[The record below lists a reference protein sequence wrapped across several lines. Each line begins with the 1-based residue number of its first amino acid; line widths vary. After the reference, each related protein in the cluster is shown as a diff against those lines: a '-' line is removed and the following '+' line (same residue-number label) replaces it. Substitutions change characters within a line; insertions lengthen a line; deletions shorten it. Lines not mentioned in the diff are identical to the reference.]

1 MAATSTTIKDEAAT
15 STTIKDKA
23 ENSTT
28 IENLTSTATT
38 IKDVAATATTIESVA
53 STATTIESVVSTAT
67 SNEGVVSTATTIED
81 VAATVTTTE
90 DEAATETTVGNVAA
104 TATTL
109 NDVTASA
116 IVATTTTIKDVAATT
131 TAFEDVVATRTILKN
146 VASDKIQESSTPF
159 IFENIESFDN
169 PDASATISESPTSNV
184 KNVANTFK
192 AVTFK
197 SKIAGFTTE
206 ASTQIGPFTTEAA
219 PIKTKTVTSIPEKV
233 PSTIEIEPS
242 TIEIEAS
249 TIEIEASTIE
259 IEASTTKNIL
269 SNPEKATISSKNTAL
284 EAKRQITSKTPMNVE
299 IFTTERETIAVNDE
313 APTTKIETFTNV
325 FEVTTDK
332 SERIKSFGGNLDS
345 NSKNKI
351 PTNRKGL
358 FDTNTEISANEK
370 ARPVTATTVSSS
382 NKEELKDKVQNIE
395 KIPNIFQNLA
405 ILAKINTTA
414 STTLENSASSIQ
426 NEKRTTEDRV
436 SIKENGY
443 SSSKLVESLTGN
455 KSTLLSAGTSVPV
468 KNLESSFWPF
478 PKMFLKFLP
487 NSTVQPSFDY
497 SMITNKNSDND
508 VPKSLNNDQT
518 SDNEETILKTSEQK
532 SKFTTFPMS
541 YDYETLS
548 TISRV
553 DGITSSQANE
563 PMITKAISIYLSL
576 IDKENMGS
584 DKI

>member
-1 MAATSTTIKDEAAT
+1 
-15 STTIKDKA
+15 
-23 ENSTT
+23 
-28 IENLTSTATT
+28 
-38 IKDVAATATTIESVA
+38 
-53 STATTIESVVSTAT
+53 
-67 SNEGVVSTATTIED
+67 
-81 VAATVTTTE
+81 
-90 DEAATETTVGNVAA
+90 
-104 TATTL
+104 
-109 NDVTASA
+109 
-116 IVATTTTIKDVAATT
+116 
-131 TAFEDVVATRTILKN
+131 

-206 ASTQIGPFTTEAA
+206 ASTQIGSFTTEAA

-242 TIEIEAS
+242 TIEIEPSTIEIEAS

-259 IEASTTKNIL
+259 IEASTTKHIL
-269 SNPEKATISSKNTAL
+269 SNHEKATISSKNTAL

-405 ILAKINTTA
+405 ILAKINTTT

-436 SIKENGY
+436 SIKENGS
-443 SSSKLVESLTGN
+443 SSSKLVETLTGN

-541 YDYETLS
+541 YDYVTLS

-553 DGITSSQANE
+553 EGITSSQANE

>member
-1 MAATSTTIKDEAAT
+1 
-15 STTIKDKA
+15 
-23 ENSTT
+23 
-28 IENLTSTATT
+28 LTSTATT

-206 ASTQIGPFTTEAA
+206 ASTQIGQFTTEAA
-219 PIKTKTVTSIPEKV
+219 SIKTKTVTSIQEKV
-233 PSTIEIEPS
+233 PSTIEIEPSTIEIEPS

-259 IEASTTKNIL
+259 IEASTTKHIL
-269 SNPEKATISSKNTAL
+269 SNHEKATISSKNTAL

-405 ILAKINTTA
+405 ILAKINTTT

-436 SIKENGY
+436 SIKENGS
-443 SSSKLVESLTGN
+443 SSSKLVETLTGN

-541 YDYETLS
+541 YDYVTLS

-553 DGITSSQANE
+553 EGITSSQANE